1 MLNEKGEKWV
11 GCPVSVRAAVLGC
24 FALWCVGGVNLTTA
38 PGGYSLILRVSRGV
52 FHSLRGFLRGSSLF
66 GINTG
71 NRNSIYSSPPGQKQ
85 TLVNINK
92 ARTLPTHNGS
102 DRSPFKEIGSDFLN
116 THLVSSLGFPRLW
129 TPLPP
134 RFSSDF
140 WLLRQ
145 TWNQMRHHH

>member
-1 MLNEKGEKWV
+1 M
-11 GCPVSVRAAVLGC
+11 
-24 FALWCVGGVNLTTA
+24 TTA

-102 DRSPFKEIGSDFLN
+102 DRSPFKEIGSDFFE
-116 THLVSSLGFPRLW
+116 H
-129 TPLPP
+129 PP
-134 RFSSDF
+134 RFVLGVSPVVNTTPAT
-140 WLLRQ
+140 LLLGFLTVETNMKPNAPPSLVTGHLKLKSLPPKKSFEDSEQ
-145 TWNQMRHHH
+145 K